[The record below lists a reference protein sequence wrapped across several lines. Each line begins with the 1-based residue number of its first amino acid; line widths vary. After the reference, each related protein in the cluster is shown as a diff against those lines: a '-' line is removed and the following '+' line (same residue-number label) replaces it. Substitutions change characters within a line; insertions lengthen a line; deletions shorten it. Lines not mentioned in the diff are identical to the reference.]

1 MVAWLEIKAS
11 LMLIFVCSLKVGFW
25 NLSFIRGWTSPEP
38 GCRSCL
44 FAGFIPMQL
53 LVWQFAR
60 AWLTKYLIT
69 LLAIRR
75 ADISR
80 LLTSSPAGQDHKE
93 KLVESLQE
101 SLTNIILSDLTAV
114 WCQARAKSTLF
125 NPSTFYISN
134 LSYGKVASPLRKMM
148 WCGLVSESILVH

>member
-1 MVAWLEIKAS
+1 
-11 LMLIFVCSLKVGFW
+11 
-25 NLSFIRGWTSPEP
+25 
-38 GCRSCL
+38 
-44 FAGFIPMQL
+44 MQL

-114 WCQARAKSTLF
+114 
-125 NPSTFYISN
+125 
-134 LSYGKVASPLRKMM
+134 
-148 WCGLVSESILVH
+148 